1 MSLYIIIGSRN
12 EYVFLHIVFCQRHQ
26 VEIHQ
31 SGVHIVLRHYDN
43 FRWQR
48 YGFLFETQNNLYVF
62 LYVNEDFL
70 RVSRCRGGGRCNST
84 LYII

>member
-1 MSLYIIIGSRN
+1 MNTCSYILSFANGIKSKYITRVCTS
-12 EYVFLHIVFCQRHQ
+12 FCATTTIF
-26 VEIHQ
+26 V
-31 SGVHIVLRHYDN
+31 GK
-43 FRWQR
+43 R

-70 RVSRCRGGGRCNST
+70 RVSRCRGVWRCNST